1 MHHDHPDHHDHH
13 DRHDPGHYDDYGEHD
28 DHGDHVEMEGYMR
41 KLEWRLYNTRK
52 LEVIW
57 PDACALPCRSLWMM
71 NHEWMIQWVPYV
83 GVELLWQ
90 LKIFLFEAISSN
102 FFQEKSSMNI
112 FMSINR
118 SKAKYVLGD
127 FTNSWDSK
135 GPSRQRKSYCERSQ
149 PLSSKNQV
157 EICTNNEML
166 FDDSLEQI

>member
-1 MHHDHPDHHDHH
+1 
-13 DRHDPGHYDDYGEHD
+13 
-28 DHGDHVEMEGYMR
+28 
-41 KLEWRLYNTRK
+41 
-52 LEVIW
+52 
-57 PDACALPCRSLWMM
+57 
-71 NHEWMIQWVPYV
+71 
-83 GVELLWQ
+83 
-90 LKIFLFEAISSN
+90 
-102 FFQEKSSMNI
+102 MNI